1 LGDWQQRGPEERLS
15 PEIAKA
21 LGADDYRQV
30 TLVRD
35 AATPWVGLFMAFY
48 HDQSKG
54 GVHSPEICLPS
65 SGWEIAKL
73 ERVDIAP
80 RLGSEGQFLLN
91 RAIIQKG
98 EARMMVYYWFQQGD
112 RRVAWDVAAKFYLL
126 ADGIRSG
133 QTDGGIVRLTTAMG
147 SEESEE
153 SAEARLLE
161 MTREVIAPLPR
172 FIPEG

>member
-1 LGDWQQRGPEERLS
+1 M
-15 PEIAKA
+15 
-21 LGADDYRQV
+21 
-30 TLVRD
+30 VRD
-35 AATPWVGLFMAFY
+35 GAAAPVGLFMAFY

-73 ERVDIAP
+73 ERLDIAP
-80 RLGSEGQFLLN
+80 RLGVDGNFMLN

-98 EARMMVYYWFQQGD
+98 ESRMMVYYWFQQGE

-126 ADGIRSG
+126 ANGIRSG
-133 QTDGGIVRLTTAMG
+133 QTDGGIVRLTTPMG
-147 SEESEE
+147 PEESEE

-161 MTREVIAPLPR
+161 MTRGVIGPLPK
-172 FIPEG
+172 FMPEG